1 MNTLEIKIQEDFI
14 VAMKCKDN
22 GTKLALQGLKTKIT
36 ETQKE
41 NGNGNIDDVEIIK
54 IVTKMVKQREESIL
68 QYKSANRGDLVAKEE
83 MEITALSKYMPEKFT
98 DNEIAAKCN
107 EIIETFKGL
116 NLNQNTLIGKTIGDF
131 NKKYPGMADVNK
143 IRIVVET
150 LL

>member
-14 VAMKCKDN
+14 VAMKCKDS

-36 ETQKE
+36 EAKKE

-68 QYKSANRGDLVAKEE
+68 QYKSANRGDLAEKEE
-83 MEITALSKYMPEKFT
+83 LEIEALSKYMPRKFSES
-98 DNEIAAKCN
+98 EIQDKCV
-107 EIIETFKGL
+107 EIIENYKSM
-116 NLNQNTLIGKTIGDF
+116 NINQNALIGKTIGEF
-131 NKKYPGMADVNK
+131 NKKYPGMADVNV
-143 IRIVVET
+143 IRNVIQT